1 MQRELIA
8 VPEHWNIGQVIDY
21 LRAGEGLT
29 TDFWEV
35 FVVDPQHHPVGTVQ
49 LSWVLRTPRHIAMA
63 DLIRR
68 EQTLIPVAM
77 DQEEVALRFQK
88 YALTTSAV
96 ADTTG
101 RQVGSITGPNL

>member
-49 LSWVLRTPRHIAMA
+49 LSWILRTPRHIAMA
-63 DLIRR
+63 DLMRR
-68 EQTLIPVAM
+68 EQTLVPVAM
-77 DQEEVALRFQK
+77 APESSEER
-88 YALTTSAV
+88 
-96 ADTTG
+96 
-101 RQVGSITGPNL
+101 RVGEDSVSTCRYRWSPCQYNKKT